1 MRSPIFNP
9 KMIALGVA
17 GLALTALTAIDAQAQ
32 LTLTGT
38 SYTQNFNTIGTALP
52 TGWSVDTGATAT
64 VLGTDI
70 STAFV
75 GTPATNTAWNNVS
88 GGFKNFASAT
98 AFANFA
104 AGTTALQTSETN
116 RALGLRQ
123 VSATDSRVA
132 FILKIANT
140 TGLTNF
146 DLSFK
151 LQSLDSATSVR
162 VTTWVVDYA
171 TGSSPTTFTPATVT
185 GTMTTGG
192 NIYSNN
198 TINVDFGTGLDNKTG
213 PVYIRVVALAP
224 TTGTG
229 NRASS
234 AIDDYSLTWTGSATA
249 TNIQVVSKTPQG
261 NGIPLATNNLKV
273 KFDNPIA
280 AGTGQVQLFKS
291 GSATAVS
298 TFNVPSAGVTISD
311 STATFSSIA
320 LENNTR
326 YYVNMT
332 AGSFTKTGG
341 TLPSL
346 AINDTTTWWFKT
358 VDTTTVPPPPPL
370 TSLNETF
377 AGCINSAMGVFVQYS
392 VAGNKTWR
400 CSSINYH
407 GGGDTSSVYINGGSA
422 AGVSENNEDWLISKA
437 PFNFSAMSA
446 PELSLWQ
453 YRHFDGAATRTVR
466 VSTNYVA
473 GANPSSATWTTLTV
487 PAMGNTPALDT
498 WEQISGIDL
507 TPYKSTPFYLAFTYT
522 CGTTGAYELTYDDI
536 VVANKT
542 VGIFSP
548 NRGKL
553 ALQVLGDATASAI
566 NLGISLEKAADL
578 GVQIFDLTGRR
589 VHHENIKM
597 NSGKGVYTIS
607 NTSLQPGMYVIRVTN
622 GADYGTIKAVVK

>member
-1 MRSPIFNP
+1 
-9 KMIALGVA
+9 MIALGVA
-17 GLALTALTAIDAQAQ
+17 GLALTVLTGIQANAQ
-32 LTLTGT
+32 LSLTGT
-38 SYTQNFNTIGTALP
+38 SYMQNFNNIGTSLP
-52 TGWSVDTGATAT
+52 AGWSVDTGATASF
-64 VLGTDI
+64 LGNNI
-70 STAFV
+70 SAAFIA
-75 GTPATNTAWNNVS
+75 TPAANTAWNATG

-98 AFANFA
+98 PFANYA
-104 AGTTALQTSETN
+104 AGTVALQTSETN
-116 RALGLRQ
+116 RALGVRQ
-123 VSATDSRVA
+123 ISATDYRVA
-132 FILKIANT
+132 FVLEIANT
-140 TGLTNF
+140 TGLSNF

-151 LQSLDSATSVR
+151 LQSLDSATSTR
-162 VTTWVVDYA
+162 VTTWAVDYA
-171 TGSSPTTFTPATVT
+171 TGSSPTTFTPATTT

-192 NIYSNN
+192 NVYSNN
-198 TINVDFGTGLDNKTG
+198 TINVDFGTALDNKPG
-213 PVYIRVVALAP
+213 PVYIRVVALTP

-229 NRASS
+229 NRAST
-234 AIDDYSLTWTGSATA
+234 AIDDYNLTWTGSATA
-249 TNIQVVSKTPQG
+249 TNIQVVTKTPQG
-261 NGIPLATNNLKV
+261 TGIPLATNNLKV

-291 GSATAVS
+291 GSSTAVS
-298 TFNVPSAGVTISD
+298 TFAVPSAGVSISD
-311 STATFSSIA
+311 STATFSGVT

-358 VDTTTVPPPPPL
+358 VDTATPPPPTPL

-400 CSSINYH
+400 CSSLNYH
-407 GGGDTSSVYINGGSA
+407 GAGDTSSVYINGGSA

-453 YRHFDGAATRTVR
+453 YRHFDGTITRTVK
-466 VSTNYVA
+466 VSTNYIA
-473 GANPSSATWTTLTV
+473 GTNPNSATWTTLNV

-498 WEQISGIDL
+498 WEQITGIDL
-507 TPYKSTPFYLAFTYT
+507 TPYKSTPFYLAFTYS

-548 NRGKL
+548 NRSNL

-566 NLGISLEKAADL
+566 NLGISLEKPAPL
-578 GVQIFDLTGRR
+578 SVQIFDLTGRR
-589 VHHENIKM
+589 VYSENIKL
-597 NSGKGVYTIS
+597 NSGKNVYTIA
-607 NTSLQPGMYVIRVTN
+607 NTGLQPGMYVIRVTN

>member
-9 KMIALGVA
+9 KNIALSVA
-17 GLALTALTAIDAQAQ
+17 GLALTALTAIDAHAQ
-32 LTLTGT
+32 IPVTAGSLT
-38 SYTQNFNTIGTALP
+38 YTQNFNTLDTASATSSSNLP
-52 TGWSVDTGATAT
+52 TGWEIYESGTSATVNNQYKGNTGASNSGDVYSYGSALNTERALGSLGSGTAKQYYGARFVNNTGATITSIAITYQGEQWRRGTAT
-64 VLGTDI
+64 NDTLLFRYSTTAANIADTAAAQWTENGALTLNTIYNGTPSDVAINGNGAGNFTSKTGTLTVNIPNGGSFLMEWVDKNVAGTDD
-70 STAFV
+70 
-75 GTPATNTAWNNVS
+75 
-88 GGFKNFASAT
+88 
-98 AFANFA
+98 
-104 AGTTALQTSETN
+104 
-116 RALGLRQ
+116 GLS
-123 VSATDSRVA
+123 VD
-132 FILKIANT
+132 
-140 TGLTNF
+140 
-146 DLSFK
+146 DLS
-151 LQSLDSATSVR
+151 
-162 VTTWVVDYA
+162 VT
-171 TGSSPTTFTPATVT
+171 F
-185 GTMTTGG
+185 
-192 NIYSNN
+192 
-198 TINVDFGTGLDNKTG
+198 
-213 PVYIRVVALAP
+213 
-224 TTGTG
+224 TTGTPPV
-229 NRASS
+229 
-234 AIDDYSLTWTGSATA
+234 A
-249 TNIQVVSKTPQG
+249 TNIYILNKTPQG
-261 NGIPLATNNLKV
+261 NGTPLSANALTV

-291 GSATAVS
+291 GSSTAVS
-298 TFNVPSAGVTISD
+298 TFTVPSASVTISD
-311 STATFSSIA
+311 STATLSGIT

-326 YYVNMT
+326 YYVHMA

-341 TLPSL
+341 TLPCL

-358 VDTTTVPPPPPL
+358 VDTTTAPPPTPL

-400 CSSINYH
+400 CSSLNYH
-407 GGGDTSSVYINGGSA
+407 GSSDTSSVYINGGSA
-422 AGVSENNEDWLISKA
+422 AGVSESNEDWLISKA

-453 YRHFDGAATRTVR
+453 YRHFEGAATRTVK

-473 GANPSSATWTTLTV
+473 GANPNTATWTTLSV

-507 TPYKSTPFYLAFTYT
+507 TPYKATPFYLAFTYT

-542 VGIFSP
+542 LGIFSP

-566 NLGISLEKAADL
+566 NLGITLDKAGEL

-589 VHHENIKM
+589 VHHENIKV
-597 NSGKGVYTIS
+597 NSGKSVYTIT
-607 NTSLQPGMYVIRVTN
+607 NTNLQSGMYVIRVSN